1 MKKEGE
7 LFISMNKK
15 AQGWGLD
22 LIAALIIFI
31 VILVTIITYAINYTN
46 TGSNELNY
54 LFDEASFASD
64 IILSDNFPGILTNE
78 AIDSEKLNNL
88 ISLNYQELKSE
99 LGLKDE
105 FYIKFPGLNA
115 NGNDY
120 IGKTNTTSVKNI
132 VKYTRITIYDNKPI
146 NLDIYIWR

>member
-1 MKKEGE
+1 
-7 LFISMNKK
+7 MNNK

-22 LIAALIIFI
+22 LTAALIIFI
-31 VILVTIITYAINYTN
+31 VILATIITYAINYIN

-54 LFDEASFASD
+54 LFDEAGFASD

-78 AIDSEKLNNL
+78 AIDPEKLNNL

>member
-78 AIDSEKLNNL
+78 AIDPEKLNNL

-120 IGKTNTTSVKNI
+120 IGKTNITSVKNI
-132 VKYTRITIYDNKPI
+132 VKYTRITIYNNKPI
-146 NLDIYIWR
+146 NFDIYIWR

>member
-1 MKKEGE
+1 
-7 LFISMNKK
+7 MNEK

>member
-1 MKKEGE
+1 
-7 LFISMNKK
+7 MNKK

>member
-31 VILVTIITYAINYTN
+31 VILVTIITYAINYIN

-54 LFDEASFASD
+54 LFDEAGFASD

-78 AIDSEKLNNL
+78 AIDPEKLNNL

-132 VKYTRITIYDNKPI
+132 VKYTRITIYNNKPI
-146 NLDIYIWR
+146 NFDIYIWR

>member
-78 AIDSEKLNNL
+78 AIDPEKLNNL

>member
-7 LFISMNKK
+7 LFISMNEK

-132 VKYTRITIYDNKPI
+132 VKYTRITIYNNKPI
-146 NLDIYIWR
+146 NFDIYIWR

>member
-54 LFDEASFASD
+54 LFDEAGFASD

-78 AIDSEKLNNL
+78 AIDPEKLNNL